1 MANENLGA
9 PGSATDP
16 FTLTPTPAENT
27 AVTAGTQIT
36 AAKFRS
42 LIDTIDVY
50 LQHRHT
56 FADEYR
62 SNCQCQCG
70 RGSI

>member
-1 MANENLGA
+1 MALENLSV
-9 PGSATDP
+9 PDP
-16 FTLTPTPAENT
+16 NPQTGNT
-27 AVTAGTQIT
+27 TVTAGTTIT

-42 LIDTIDVY
+42 LIDSIDAY
-50 LQHRHT
+50 MQHSHT
-56 FADEYR
+56 FSDEYR

>member
-1 MANENLGA
+1 MANENLS
-9 PGSATDP
+9 PP
-16 FTLTPTPAENT
+16 NTPAPPANT
-27 AVTAGTQIT
+27 PVTAGTQIT

-42 LIDTIDVY
+42 LIDSIDTY
-50 LQHRHT
+50 LQHSHT
-56 FADEYR
+56 FSDEYR

>member
-1 MANENLGA
+1 MANENLSEMTGITGNIGLGGKVDA
-9 PGSATDP
+9 ATSG
-16 FTLTPTPAENT
+16 T
-27 AVTAGTQIT
+27 AIT

-42 LIDTIDVY
+42 LIDVLDVY
-50 LQHRHT
+50 LQHSHT
-56 FADEYR
+56 FSDEYR